1 MLFRSAFLQIYQIGE
16 DAGSP
21 DWPTLQYRRMRR
33 SLRLIRS
40 FPWGPVL
47 YFRYRTDPGPVGRT
61 IREIEAQY
69 LKEMAALWK
78 KLHGRAP
85 DPELLVLSSAFK
97 LGLFFALTVEAGLKL
112 PESDESLDRWARE
125 LGGQMAGVMGLK
137 LGK

>member
-1 MLFRSAFLQIYQIGE
+1 MQMMMKLSQNLHAELVLRSVGKAGAGDGNHDGTHEGTTGAGLAELQ
-16 DAGSP
+16 A
-21 DWPTLQYRRMRR
+21 
-33 SLRLIRS
+33 
-40 FPWGPVL
+40 
-47 YFRYRTDPGPVGRT
+47 
-61 IREIEAQY
+61 Y
-69 LKEMAALWK
+69 LKEMGALWK